1 MTPDQLRSILA
12 DAFHGAAERLL
23 AGIDG
28 SSEAAATPAH
38 AIKQDPL
45 PEVTAH
51 VLNAGDVADLLGL
64 SRSRVYEA
72 LRLGEIPSIRVGR
85 RLLIPT
91 HGLRAWLAAPPGRP

>member
-12 DAFHGAAERLL
+12 DALHGAAERLL

-28 SSEAAATPAH
+28 SPEAATAPAH

-51 VLNAGDVADLLGL
+51 VLNAEDVADLLGL
-64 SRSRVYEA
+64 SRWRVYES

-91 HGLRAWLAAPPGRP
+91 HALRAWLAAPPGRP